1 MKEYKLVINCR
12 KYFLIRNYL
21 VELNQSG
28 YFNNDKIMKSFYK
41 SFVIEAS
48 IKLSKQQNKF
58 DEDIEVVFKLRE
70 NHNILSTVGLF
81 CREHSMDQ
89 RVNNP
94 ALANALLDL
103 NGKKNTEYL
112 VSLNLD
118 CKAAIACHNYN
129 DGASNLQWYL
139 PGMGEL
145 GFLMVRLKEINNTL
159 KKLNKTQITGSLS
172 FWSSTAGYDNAFYL
186 NTTNGYVYKSSHKRT
201 YYVRPFAILE

>member
-48 IKLSKQQNKF
+48 IKLSRQQNKF

-81 CREHSMDQ
+81 CRELSMDQ

-103 NGKKNTEYL
+103 KNY
-112 VSLNLD
+112 
-118 CKAAIACHNYN
+118 IA
-129 DGASNLQWYL
+129 L
-139 PGMGEL
+139 EL
-145 GFLMVRLKEINNTL
+145 I
-159 KKLNKTQITGSLS
+159 
-172 FWSSTAGYDNAFYL
+172 D
-186 NTTNGYVYKSSHKRT
+186 
-201 YYVRPFAILE
+201 ILGL

>member
-48 IKLSKQQNKF
+48 IKLSRQQNKF

-94 ALANALLDL
+94 VLANALLDL
-103 NGKKNTEYL
+103 KNY
-112 VSLNLD
+112 
-118 CKAAIACHNYN
+118 IA
-129 DGASNLQWYL
+129 L
-139 PGMGEL
+139 EL
-145 GFLMVRLKEINNTL
+145 I
-159 KKLNKTQITGSLS
+159 
-172 FWSSTAGYDNAFYL
+172 D
-186 NTTNGYVYKSSHKRT
+186 
-201 YYVRPFAILE
+201 ILGL

>member
-28 YFNNDKIMKSFYK
+28 YFNNDKLMRSFYK

-94 ALANALLDL
+94 VLANALLDL
-103 NGKKNTEYL
+103 KNYIALE
-112 VSLNLD
+112 LND
-118 CKAAIACHNYN
+118 C
-129 DGASNLQWYL
+129 
-139 PGMGEL
+139 L
-145 GFLMVRLKEINNTL
+145 GL
-159 KKLNKTQITGSLS
+159 
-172 FWSSTAGYDNAFYL
+172 
-186 NTTNGYVYKSSHKRT
+186 
-201 YYVRPFAILE
+201 

>member
-48 IKLSKQQNKF
+48 IKQSRQQNKF

-103 NGKKNTEYL
+103 KNYTALE
-112 VSLNLD
+112 LND
-118 CKAAIACHNYN
+118 C
-129 DGASNLQWYL
+129 
-139 PGMGEL
+139 L
-145 GFLMVRLKEINNTL
+145 GL
-159 KKLNKTQITGSLS
+159 
-172 FWSSTAGYDNAFYL
+172 
-186 NTTNGYVYKSSHKRT
+186 
-201 YYVRPFAILE
+201 

>member
-28 YFNNDKIMKSFYK
+28 YFNNDKLMKSFYK

-58 DEDIEVVFKLRE
+58 DEDIEVIFKLRE

-81 CREHSMDQ
+81 CREHSIDQ

-94 ALANALLDL
+94 TLANALLDL
-103 NGKKNTEYL
+103 KNYIALE
-112 VSLNLD
+112 LND
-118 CKAAIACHNYN
+118 C
-129 DGASNLQWYL
+129 
-139 PGMGEL
+139 L
-145 GFLMVRLKEINNTL
+145 GL
-159 KKLNKTQITGSLS
+159 
-172 FWSSTAGYDNAFYL
+172 
-186 NTTNGYVYKSSHKRT
+186 
-201 YYVRPFAILE
+201 

>member
-28 YFNNDKIMKSFYK
+28 YFNNDKLMKSFYK

-48 IKLSKQQNKF
+48 IKLSRQQNKF
-58 DEDIEVVFKLRE
+58 DEDVKVVFKLRE

-89 RVNNP
+89 RRNNP

-103 NGKKNTEYL
+103 KNYTVLE
-112 VSLNLD
+112 LND
-118 CKAAIACHNYN
+118 C
-129 DGASNLQWYL
+129 
-139 PGMGEL
+139 L
-145 GFLMVRLKEINNTL
+145 GL
-159 KKLNKTQITGSLS
+159 
-172 FWSSTAGYDNAFYL
+172 
-186 NTTNGYVYKSSHKRT
+186 
-201 YYVRPFAILE
+201 